1 MKKLILTT
9 RVLSIVFLMLT
20 TAAISSAETMVPVEI
35 TKGTNLIHL
44 AKDYCTDQNDWKKI
58 AEINNLKP
66 PYTIYQKR
74 YLYIPETML
83 IKENVSGFVAAVSGD
98 VYWSHNNQQTDKVK
112 KGDAISAGQ
121 SIKTTD
127 NSFAQI
133 IFPDHKFTRIAPNSK
148 FTLNYLFKLA
158 DGAVK
163 LDATLTSGR
172 LVHAI
177 KKRLKHN
184 ETFQT
189 RTPLSITGVRG
200 TEFRVKMLD
209 SNTNSI
215 ETLSGK
221 VRLSS
226 GNQTVIIPKGKGAKV
241 EKNKPISNPITLPEP
256 PVLPQLQS
264 VYRTL
269 PITFDAPEHKTAQL
283 IRLRMCTDKEGN
295 NTFLEQQVPPGELFA
310 IGSLADNT
318 YYTFVTAI
326 NKNKFES
333 APSEVSLVKVR
344 TIPATPIISSP
355 QNGLVTFSSQLLF
368 KWLKSEHVKSYEIQ
382 LASDK
387 DFANIIF
394 QDSITDSQFNTP
406 KLALGVYSFRVMA
419 VAHDGFKTLYSP
431 PITFEITEQ
440 PELGAATAT
449 EDDTFVFQWS
459 PMKQKGTYDLEIST
473 DKSFKNI
480 ILSENGLTDA
490 SYEITENLN
499 SGTYYVRVRG
509 VLKNGLASQWTPPRS
524 MEIECENCT
533 GILMSVLGFALALI
547 II

>member
-1 MKKLILTT
+1 MKKFTTHIVSVFLLLLTT
-9 RVLSIVFLMLT
+9 VSISF
-20 TAAISSAETMVPVEI
+20 AETMVPIEI
-35 TKGTNLIHL
+35 AQGTNLIHL
-44 AKDYCTDQNDWKKI
+44 TRDYCTNQSDWKKI

-66 PYTIYQKR
+66 PYTIYKKR
-74 YLYIPETML
+74 YLQIPESLL
-83 IKENVSGFVAAVSGD
+83 IKENVSGSIAAVSGE
-98 VYWSHNNQQTDKVK
+98 VHWFQNGKQQDKVK
-112 KGDAISAGQ
+112 KGDTILAGQ
-121 SIKTTD
+121 SLKTAE
-127 NSFAQI
+127 NSFVQI
-133 IFPDHKFTRIAPNSK
+133 IFPDHKFTRIAPNSE

-163 LDATLTSGR
+163 LDSTLTSGR

-189 RTPLSITGVRG
+189 RTPVSITGVRG

-209 SNTNSI
+209 QQTNSI

-221 VRLSS
+221 VQVDS
-226 GNQTVIIPKGKGAKV
+226 GKQTVIIPRGKGAKV
-241 EKNKPISNPITLPEP
+241 VKDKPISKPITLPEP
-256 PVLPQLQS
+256 PKLPELQS

-269 PITFDAPEHKTAQL
+269 PITFDAPKHKTAKL

-295 NTFLEQQVPPGELFA
+295 NTFLEQQVPPGDMFA

-318 YYTFVTAI
+318 YYTFITAI
-326 NKNKFES
+326 DKNQFES
-333 APSEVSLVKVR
+333 APSEVFQVKVR

-355 QNGLVTFSSQLLF
+355 QNGLVTFSSQVLF
-368 KWLKSEHVKSYEIQ
+368 KWLKSEHVATYDLQ

-387 DFANIIF
+387 NFANIIH
-394 QDSITDSQFNTP
+394 QDSITDAQFNTP
-406 KLALGVYSFRVMA
+406 ELAPGVYSFRVMG

-431 PITFEITEQ
+431 PITFEVTEQ
-440 PELGAATAT
+440 PELGAAIAT
-449 EDDTFVFQWS
+449 EEGNFVFQWS
-459 PMKQKGTYDLEIST
+459 PMKQKGTYDLEIAR
-473 DKSFKNI
+473 DKSFKSI
-480 ILSENGLTDA
+480 VISETGLTEP
-490 SYEITENLN
+490 SYEITEDLN

-509 VLKNGLASQWTPPRS
+509 VLENGLASQWTPPQS